1 MTTYLMDIQMM
12 NIIMEEDTNLM
23 SLRMF
28 HIIFVS
34 ISGLLMVYMAS
45 WSYMMWNHYADSA
58 YLSYLSLSIIS
69 LIILLIYG
77 KKFIKKYKNI

>member
-1 MTTYLMDIQMM
+1 
-12 NIIMEEDTNLM
+12 M

-34 ISGLLMVYMAS
+34 VSSLLMVYIG
-45 WSYMMWNHYADSA
+45 MWAYIMWDYYADPA
-58 YLSYLSLSIIS
+58 YLSYLSLSIVS
-69 LIILLIYG
+69 LIILVLYG

>member
-1 MTTYLMDIQMM
+1 
-12 NIIMEEDTNLM
+12 M

-28 HIIFVS
+28 HIVFVS
-34 ISGLLMVYMAS
+34 ISSLLMIYMAG

-58 YLSYLSLSIIS
+58 YLSYLSLSVIS
-69 LIILLIYG
+69 LIILIIYG

>member
-1 MTTYLMDIQMM
+1 
-12 NIIMEEDTNLM
+12 M

-34 ISGLLMVYMAS
+34 VSSLLMVYIGTWA
-45 WSYMMWNHYADSA
+45 YIMWDHYADSA
-58 YLSYLSLSIIS
+58 YLSYLLLSIVS
-69 LIILLIYG
+69 LIILLLYG